1 MAKKSEFEVRL
12 ETIKHIANII
22 LEMSYVDFE
31 TLTPQEEQEMLED
44 LEEIAGH
51 VLDSMSFKPSPSE
64 DGVSFSADFSI
75 IDAKKYAKEFFSNNP

>member
-12 ETIKHIANII
+12 EVIKHIASVI

-31 TLTPQEEQEMLED
+31 TLSAQEEQEMIED
-44 LEEIAGH
+44 FEEVAGH
-51 VLDSMSFKPSPSE
+51 ILDSMSFKPSPSE

-75 IDAKKYAKEFFSNNP
+75 IDAKKYAKDFFGKNP